1 VIGAFGFEGWSVK
14 RRAPW
19 ELRFSVEALSG
30 NTSCAFRKEL
40 DLGMVSTA
48 LLFSLV
54 VTLHMA
60 KPSAGS
66 RPLASVKS
74 DGAFLAPRQR
84 RK

>member
-1 VIGAFGFEGWSVK
+1 MIGAFGFEGWSVK

-54 VTLHMA
+54 VTLHVA
-60 KPSAGS
+60 KPSAGPDPWHLS
-66 RPLASVKS
+66 RVTLP
-74 DGAFLAPRQR
+74 F
-84 RK
+84 